1 VQDGI
6 LIGEGVVLDARPA
19 SFASRAVGALLD
31 ALVTVVLFVT
41 ALSVVLGTTIDRLN
55 AQWGN
60 TLAVVLVVTF
70 LVALPVTVETLTRG
84 RSLGKLATGLRV
96 VRDDG
101 GPVRLRH
108 AFVRALVGVFELWFT
123 FGAVAMV
130 TSLANARG
138 KRLGDL
144 LAGTYAVRV
153 RGARGWERPLV
164 MAPDLAG
171 WARTADIRRLPDG
184 LALRARQVLDRG
196 PRLAPSSRARL
207 TDELAGQVEAYVAPG
222 PPPGTPAETFLHAVL
237 YERRDRELV
246 RGRAERERATQQ
258 AEVLHRLPYAIADP
272 RD

>member
-1 VQDGI
+1 MQDGI

-19 SFASRAVGALLD
+19 SFATRAVGALLD
-31 ALVTVVLFVT
+31 AVVTVVLFSVT
-41 ALSVVLGTTIDRLN
+41 LGVLMGTTIDRLDV
-55 AQWGN
+55 QWSN
-60 TLAVVLVVTF
+60 TVSIVFVVAF
-70 LVALPVTVETLTRG
+70 FVALPVAVETLSRG

-101 GPVRLRH
+101 GPVRFRH
-108 AFVRALVGVFELWFT
+108 ALIRALVGVFELWLT
-123 FGAVAMV
+123 FGAVAV
-130 TSLANARG
+130 ITSLANARG

-171 WARTADIRRLPDG
+171 WAHTADIRRLPDG
-184 LALRARQVLDRG
+184 LALRARQVLDRA

-207 TDELAGQVEAYVAPG
+207 TDELAGQVETYVAPG
-222 PPPGTPAETFLHAVL
+222 PPPGTPAEAFLHAVL
-237 YERRDRELV
+237 HERRDRELV
-246 RGRAERERATQQ
+246 RGQAERERAVQQ
-258 AEVLHRLPYAIADP
+258 ADVLHRLPYAVADP